1 MSSTDGTCGG
11 VLEIGER
18 QIFPRISTSPNVVG
32 AADPDAAIEA
42 IYFED
47 ESHDYLSPHIQVSF
61 PVTDRTNFRLS
72 YAHQVQAPDFGLIL
86 GGINTDLA
94 ITNTNNVFGTDLDFG
109 RTISFEFGIRHA
121 FSDDMVLD
129 VAAYNRDNLANAAGR
144 LVRLYDPF
152 RRNETDIRL
161 LQNADFGNARGI
173 DLRLDRRFGS
183 LFNGTVAYSYST
195 AKNTGSDPF
204 TYINFGSRVIN
215 QLSGGNQPP
224 PQAIAPTSLSRP
236 HVLAAAM
243 SLTFPND
250 WQEGSTL
257 GTVFQNASVF
267 ATFRYQSG
275 TAYTLCE
282 VEAGNESVFSGG
294 VCAEGGFDGG
304 LNAARLPAF
313 KDLSMVFRKGFSL
326 GGVEATAYL
335 DARNILNLKNITSVF
350 VQTRDIRNELE
361 RSRNFTADSAQTF
374 AQADE
379 NGLYDGATGAVDLT
393 FGGAGTAACGGF
405 VDNSGEAA
413 AADCVYMIRAEQR
426 FGNGDGVYTLEEQQ
440 AASDA
445 LYMVNRNTNSF
456 TSTGR
461 RLRLGLELNF

>member
-1 MSSTDGTCGG
+1 
-11 VLEIGER
+11 
-18 QIFPRISTSPNVVG
+18 
-32 AADPDAAIEA
+32 
-42 IYFED
+42 
-47 ESHDYLSPHIQVSF
+47 
-61 PVTDRTNFRLS
+61 
-72 YAHQVQAPDFGLIL
+72 VQAPDFGLIL

-94 ITNTNNVFGTDLDFG
+94 ITNTNNVYGSDLDFG

-129 VAAYNRDNLANAAGR
+129 IAAYNRDNLANAAGR

-161 LQNADFGNARGI
+161 LTNADFGNARGI
-173 DLRLDRRFGS
+173 DLRLDRRFGN
-183 LFNGTVAYSYST
+183 LFNGTVAYSYSS
-195 AKNTGSDPF
+195 ARNTGSDPF

-236 HVLAAAM
+236 HVLAAAA
-243 SLTFPND
+243 SLTFPSD
-250 WQEGSTL
+250 WQEGTTL
-257 GTVFQNASVF
+257 GSILQDFSVYT
-267 ATFRYQSG
+267 TFRYQSG

-282 VEAGNESVFSGG
+282 TEQGNESVFSGG
-294 VCAEGGFDGG
+294 VCAEGGFEGG

-350 VQTRDIRNELE
+350 VQTQDIRNEAE
-361 RSRNFTADSAQTF
+361 RELNFTGDSTQF
-374 AQADE
+374 ATQAAE
-379 NGLYDGATGAVDLT
+379 NGLYGADGSIDLT
-393 FGGAGTAACGGF
+393 FGGAGTGGCGGF
-405 VDNSGEAA
+405 VDAGGSAA
-413 AADCVYMIRAEQR
+413 VADCVYLIRAEER
-426 FGNGDGVYTLEEQQ
+426 YGNGDGVFTLAEQQ

-445 LYMVNRNTNSF
+445 LYMVNRGEDQF
-456 TSTGR
+456 TGAGR